1 MENFNAQFN
10 SVFVPQF
17 SEQLVKDVQ
26 TVWQAIAA
34 DAAEFCED
42 NESAIEM
49 CIDAN
54 RLAIFAN
61 EMSDVEIKR
70 LSKEFGYQTVLRQLS
85 KSLTI
90 FKE

>member
-1 MENFNAQFN
+1 MENFELKFN
-10 SVFVPQF
+10 NMFVPKF
-17 SEQLVKDVQ
+17 SDQLIKDVQ
-26 TVWQAIAA
+26 IVWQAIAS

-54 RLAIFAN
+54 RLATFAN
-61 EMSDVEIKR
+61 KSSDDEIQQ
-70 LSKEFGYQTVLRQLS
+70 LCKEFGYQTVLRQLS

-90 FKE
+90 F

>member
-1 MENFNAQFN
+1 MENFNYQFN

-17 SEQLVKDVQ
+17 SEQLIKDVQ

-61 EMSDVEIKR
+61 KSSDDEIQQ
-70 LSKEFGYQTVLRQLS
+70 LCKEFGYQTVLRQLS

-90 FKE
+90 F

>member
-17 SEQLVKDVQ
+17 SKQLVADVQ
-26 TVWQAIAA
+26 TVWQAIAP
-34 DAAEFCED
+34 DVLEFCED

-54 RLAIFAN
+54 RLATFAN
-61 EMSDVEIKR
+61 KSSDDEIQQ
-70 LSKEFGYQTVLRQLS
+70 LCKEFGYQTVLRQLS

-90 FKE
+90 F

>member
-17 SEQLVKDVQ
+17 SKQLIADVQ
-26 TVWQAIAA
+26 TVWQAIAQ
-34 DAAEFCED
+34 DATEFCED

-90 FKE
+90 F

>member
-1 MENFNAQFN
+1 MENFELKFN
-10 SVFVPQF
+10 NMFVPKF
-17 SEQLVKDVQ
+17 SDQLIKDVQ
-26 TVWQAIAA
+26 IVWQAIAS

-54 RLAIFAN
+54 RLATFAN
-61 EMSDVEIKR
+61 KSSDDEIQQ
-70 LSKEFGYQTVLRQLS
+70 LCKEFGYKTVLRQLS

-90 FKE
+90 F